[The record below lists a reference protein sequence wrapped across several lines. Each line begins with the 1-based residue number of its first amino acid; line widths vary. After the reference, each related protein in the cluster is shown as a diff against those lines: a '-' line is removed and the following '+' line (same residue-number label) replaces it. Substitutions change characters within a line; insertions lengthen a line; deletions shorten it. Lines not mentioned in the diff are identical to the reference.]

1 MVVSCPRDRKTMESL
16 KGVGSY
22 TAGAVL
28 SMAYNEPE
36 AAVDGNVAYST
47 LGYIA
52 SLTIF

>member
-1 MVVSCPRDRKTMESL
+1 MESL

-36 AAVDGNVAYST
+36 VAVDGNVLRIYARLY
-47 LGYIA
+47 A
-52 SLTIF
+52 SLMIFLSNQR